1 MVEFEN
7 MEQREVLETPNLEES
22 PNETLDRKLRAYFDG
37 KIVRKDLTKSIKEGA
52 NVPVYVLEFLLGQYC
67 SSDDQSVIDEGIH
80 NVKKILADNF
90 VRPDEAQ
97 KILSILRERGS
108 YTVIDKLTV
117 DGSAVKNP
125 MNVLVPICMRMKDVF
140 EATGGFKEEP
150 KMVLYGGPMMGI
162 AVPDLEQPI
171 LKNTNAILAFG
182 EAEATPPEP
191 TACIKCGKCIAHCP
205 LSLMPC
211 EMETAYK
218 KGNIER
224 LMHLKVNLC
233 MECGCCSFICPAHR
247 PLVQTNKLAKAQVMA
262 YKNALKAKAEAEKQK
277 EAAK

>member
-1 MVEFEN
+1 
-7 MEQREVLETPNLEES
+7 
-22 PNETLDRKLRAYFDG
+22 
-37 KIVRKDLTKSIKEGA
+37 
-52 NVPVYVLEFLLGQYC
+52 
-67 SSDDQSVIDEGIH
+67 
-80 NVKKILADNF
+80 
-90 VRPDEAQ
+90 
-97 KILSILRERGS
+97 
-108 YTVIDKLTV
+108 
-117 DGSAVKNP
+117 
-125 MNVLVPICMRMKDVF
+125 MNVLVPIGTRMKDVF
-140 EATGGFKEEP
+140 EACGGFKEEP

-262 YKNALKAKAEAEKQK
+262 YKNALKAKAEAEKAKLEAEKQK